1 MIIGS
6 HVHFKN
12 KQILD
17 SVKEAILYKAD
28 TFMFYTGAPQNTFRS
43 AIKLEYLVEAKELM
57 IKNNIDINNVICH
70 APYIINLA
78 NNLDEHKYEFSK
90 EFLRKELDRCE
101 ELEVKYLVLH
111 PGSSVKIERNVAI
124 DNIVRA
130 INDITKEEDKC
141 IILLETMAGK
151 GTEIGCNL
159 DEIAYIVKNV

>member
-57 IKNNIDINNVICH
+57 IKNNIDINN
-70 APYIINLA
+70 II
-78 NNLDEHKYEFSK
+78 
-90 EFLRKELDRCE
+90 
-101 ELEVKYLVLH
+101 VV
-111 PGSSVKIERNVAI
+111 
-124 DNIVRA
+124 
-130 INDITKEEDKC
+130 
-141 IILLETMAGK
+141 
-151 GTEIGCNL
+151 
-159 DEIAYIVKNV
+159 

>member
-90 EFLRKELDRCE
+90 DIDKDFKETNM
-101 ELEVKYLVLH
+101 V
-111 PGSSVKIERNVAI
+111 IEQRLNY
-124 DNIVRA
+124 
-130 INDITKEEDKC
+130 INDKVNERLDINFEE
-141 IILLETMAGK
+141 
-151 GTEIGCNL
+151 
-159 DEIAYIVKNV
+159 KN